1 MSRLDAF
8 LKSIAPEHTLDE
20 IDARLDRA
28 VNSYPSDVAS
38 VRHWKEFEDV
48 LASFYCHLEN
58 QLLALRQPRKASI
71 PVDFG
76 RCTRILHAEYG
87 PNGEKTAYEL
97 SCSGMEGGL
106 PAVLRTIAR
115 HLAQQYASNESRA
128 RVASFLQSLPAD
140 EVLDSAR
147 EYAVR
152 YRDMLPPEYA
162 HDAPVRVM
170 VDFWKILEQHPRA
183 VRRIRRT
190 GR

>member
-1 MSRLDAF
+1 M
-8 LKSIAPEHTLDE
+8 
-20 IDARLDRA
+20 
-28 VNSYPSDVAS
+28 
-38 VRHWKEFEDV
+38 
-48 LASFYCHLEN
+48 
-58 QLLALRQPRKASI
+58 ALQHPRMASI

-106 PAVLRTIAR
+106 PAVLRRIAR
-115 HLAQQYASNESRA
+115 HLAEQYANNEIRA
-128 RVASFLQSLPAD
+128 RVSSFLQSLSAD
-140 EVLDSAR
+140 EVLDTAR

-152 YRDMLPPEYA
+152 YREMLPPEYA
-162 HDAPVRVM
+162 HDVPVRVM
-170 VDFWKILEQHPRA
+170 VDFWKILERHPQA